1 MARMF
6 KALSNPHRLR
16 IYREL
21 AACADRHEAHRSSE
35 EFQNCQCDFAQRL
48 DLAPSTVCHHFKELR
63 EAGLVH
69 MQREGKDVLFW
80 VDRAAARQLRDLLAR
95 NGD

>member
-1 MARMF
+1 
-6 KALSNPHRLR
+6 
-16 IYREL
+16 
-21 AACADRHEAHRSSE
+21 
-35 EFQNCQCDFAQRL
+35 
-48 DLAPSTVCHHFKELR
+48 
-63 EAGLVH
+63 